1 MRGDD
6 IVLNGTNE
14 CFIADVYHGGRQ
26 LLRCVIS
33 LSGSAGDLDGCSP
46 SLPGY

>member
-6 IVLNGTNE
+6 IVLNGTNA
-14 CFIADVYHGGRQ
+14 CFIADVYRGSRH
-26 LLRCVIS
+26 LLRGVIS

-46 SLPGY
+46 GLPGY

>member
-6 IVLNGTNE
+6 TALNGTNE
-14 CFIADVYHGGRQ
+14 CFIADVYHGGSG
-26 LLRCVIS
+26 VIS